1 MRLLL
6 IEDDPHL
13 SELITKVLGAKGFA
27 VDTCELADEAC
38 CALKDGIFDVVILD
52 LGLPDQDGMT
62 VLQEMRQGGNATPVL
77 ILTSR
82 DGLKDRVNGLNAG
95 ADDYVLKPFEMEE
108 LIARIKALLRRP
120 GGALGMTLTAG
131 NVVLDSVTHEIRIA
145 GEVADLSR
153 RELSVL
159 EHLMRRLEG
168 MVGKELLI
176 ESLYGCEEKGSINS
190 VEISIHRLRKRLAD
204 TGATVKI
211 NTLRGVGYLL
221 SETTQ

>member
-131 NVVLDSVTHEIRIA
+131 NVVLDSVSREIRIG

-168 MVGKELLI
+168 MVAKELLA
-176 ESLYGCEEKGSINS
+176 ESLYGYGEKGSINS
-190 VEISIHRLRKRLAD
+190 VEVSIHRLRKRLAD

-221 SETTQ
+221 SETAQ

>member
-1 MRLLL
+1 
-6 IEDDPHL
+6 
-13 SELITKVLGAKGFA
+13 
-27 VDTCELADEAC
+27 
-38 CALKDGIFDVVILD
+38 
-52 LGLPDQDGMT
+52 LGL
-62 VLQEMRQGGNATPVL
+62 
-77 ILTSR
+77 
-82 DGLKDRVNGLNAG
+82 
-95 ADDYVLKPFEMEE
+95 
-108 LIARIKALLRRP
+108 
-120 GGALGMTLTAG
+120 TLTAG

-168 MVGKELLI
+168 MVAKELLA
-176 ESLYGCEEKGSINS
+176 ESLYGYAEKGSINS
-190 VEISIHRLRKRLAD
+190 VEVSIHRLRKRLAD

>member
-13 SELITKVLGAKGFA
+13 SELITKVLGVKGFA
-27 VDTCELADEAC
+27 VDTCELADEAS

-131 NVVLDSVTHEIRIA
+131 NVVLDSVSREIRI
-145 GEVADLSR
+145 GGVVADLSR

-168 MVGKELLI
+168 MVAKELLA
-176 ESLYGCEEKGSINS
+176 ESLYGYAEKGSINS
-190 VEISIHRLRKRLAD
+190 VEVSIHRLRKRLAD

>member
-13 SELITKVLGAKGFA
+13 SELIPKALRAKGFA
-27 VDTCELADEAC
+27 VDTFELADEAC
-38 CALKDGIFDVVILD
+38 LALKDGIFDTVILD
-52 LGLPDQDGMT
+52 LGLPDHDGMT
-62 VLQEMRQGGNATPVL
+62 VLREMRQGGNSTPVL

-82 DGLKDRVNGLNAG
+82 DGLKDRVSGLNAG

-108 LIARIKALLRRP
+108 LLARIKALLRRP

-131 NVVLDSVTHEIRIA
+131 NVVLDSVSREIRI
-145 GEVADLSR
+145 GGKVADLSR

-159 EHLMRRLEG
+159 EHLMRRLDG
-168 MVGKELLI
+168 MVAKELLA
-176 ESLYGCEEKGSINS
+176 ESLYGYAERGSTNS
-190 VEISIHRLRKRLAD
+190 VEVSIHRLRKRLAD
-204 TGATVKI
+204 CGATVKI

-221 SETTQ
+221 SETAE

>member
-13 SELITKVLGAKGFA
+13 SELIPKALRAKGFA
-27 VDTCELADEAC
+27 VDTCELAGEAS

-120 GGALGMTLTAG
+120 GGALGLTLTAG
-131 NVVLDSVTHEIRIA
+131 NVVLDTVTHEIRIA

-168 MVGKELLI
+168 MVAKELLA
-176 ESLYGCEEKGSINS
+176 ESLYGYAEKGSINS
-190 VEISIHRLRKRLAD
+190 VEVSIHRLRKRLAD